1 MPSIKNSANQT
12 KKRINPTMITFPDGE
27 GVIMSGGF
35 ITCLTCE
42 KKHKEYLTEM
52 IELRLDGTGK
62 EFYWTMMDQTMKV
75 PRELPVMFAVSS
87 DYCLQPDFLTLGE
100 HASVTLIGLTIAG
113 VLGLVIIISIVA
125 RRYWKNKIQT
135 SFGNELSPQQIFEE
149 NSPTYEQIHGI
160 EINSLPQLFMGNI
173 EKGDLIG
180 MYPSY
185 ENTNN
190 TSSLQE
196 TDSSNSL
203 LLFQEV
209 EILVMYMKES
219 SKILSWLEKK

>member
-1 MPSIKNSANQT
+1 MPSIKDSANQT
-12 KKRINPTMITFPDGE
+12 KKRINPTMITSPDGE

-35 ITCLTCE
+35 ITCVTCE
-42 KKHKEYLTEM
+42 KNHKEYLTEM

-135 SFGNELSPQQIFEE
+135 SFGNELSTQQIFEE
-149 NSPTYEQIHGI
+149 NDTTYKQLHGI
-160 EINSLPQLFMGNI
+160 EVISLPQLFIGNI

-219 SKILSWLEKK
+219 SKILPWLEKK

>member
-12 KKRINPTMITFPDGE
+12 KKRINPTMIHSPDGE

-35 ITCLTCE
+35 ITCVTC
-42 KKHKEYLTEM
+42 KYHKEYLTEM

-75 PRELPVMFAVSS
+75 PREWPVMFAVSS

-113 VLGLVIIISIVA
+113 VLGLVIIISYVA

-135 SFGNELSPQQIFEE
+135 SFGNELSTQQIFEE
-149 NSPTYEQIHGI
+149 NDTTYKQLHGI
-160 EINSLPQLFMGNI
+160 EVTSLPQLFIGNI

-185 ENTNN
+185 ENTN
-190 TSSLQE
+190 SLQE

-219 SKILSWLEKK
+219 SKILPRLEKK

>member
-1 MPSIKNSANQT
+1 MPSIKNSAGQP
-12 KKRINPTMITFPDGE
+12 KKRINPTMITSPDGE

-35 ITCLTCE
+35 ITCVTC
-42 KKHKEYLTEM
+42 KYHKEYLTEM
-52 IELRLDGTGK
+52 IELRLDGTDK

-87 DYCLQPDFLTLGE
+87 DYCLQPDFLPLVE

-113 VLGLVIIISIVA
+113 VLGLVIIISYVA

-135 SFGNELSPQQIFEE
+135 SFGNELSTQQIFEE
-149 NSPTYEQIHGI
+149 NNTTYKELHGI
-160 EINSLPQLFMGNI
+160 EVTSLPQLFIGNI

-185 ENTNN
+185 ENTA
-190 TSSLQE
+190 
-196 TDSSNSL
+196 
-203 LLFQEV
+203 V
-209 EILVMYMKES
+209 Y
-219 SKILSWLEKK
+219 KKLIPAIHCCYFRKWKF

>member
-1 MPSIKNSANQT
+1 MPSIKNSDGQP
-12 KKRINPTMITFPDGE
+12 KKRINPTMITSPDGE

-35 ITCLTCE
+35 ITCETCD
-42 KKHKEYLTEM
+42 KNHKEYLTTL

-62 EFYWTMMDQTMKV
+62 DFYWTMMDQTMKV

-113 VLGLVIIISIVA
+113 VLGLVIIISYVA

-149 NSPTYEQIHGI
+149 NDTTYKQLHGI
-160 EINSLPQLFMGNI
+160 EVTSLPQLFIGNI

-185 ENTNN
+185 ENTN
-190 TSSLQE
+190 SLQE

-219 SKILSWLEKK
+219 SKILPQLEKN

>member
-1 MPSIKNSANQT
+1 MPSIKDSANQT
-12 KKRINPTMITFPDGE
+12 KKRINPTMITSPDGE

-35 ITCLTCE
+35 ITCVTCE
-42 KKHKEYLTEM
+42 KNHKEYLTEM

-135 SFGNELSPQQIFEE
+135 SFGNELSTQQIFEE
-149 NSPTYEQIHGI
+149 NDTTYKQLHGI
-160 EINSLPQLFMGNI
+160 EVTSLPQLFIGNI

-190 TSSLQE
+190 
-196 TDSSNSL
+196 
-203 LLFQEV
+203 
-209 EILVMYMKES
+209 KH
-219 SKILSWLEKK
+219 

>member
-12 KKRINPTMITFPDGE
+12 KKRINPTMITSPDGK

-35 ITCLTCE
+35 ITCGN
-42 KKHKEYLTEM
+42 HKEYLTEM

-87 DYCLQPDFLTLGE
+87 DYCLQPDFLTFGE

-113 VLGLVIIISIVA
+113 VLGLVIIISYVA

-135 SFGNELSPQQIFEE
+135 SFGNELSTQQIFEE
-149 NSPTYEQIHGI
+149 NYTNYTTYKQLHGI
-160 EINSLPQLFMGNI
+160 EVTSLPQLSIGNI

-209 EILVMYMKES
+209 EILVMSMKES

>member
-12 KKRINPTMITFPDGE
+12 KKRINPTMITSPDGE

-42 KKHKEYLTEM
+42 KNHKEYLTEM

-113 VLGLVIIISIVA
+113 VLGLVIIISYVA

-135 SFGNELSPQQIFEE
+135 SFGNELSTQQIFEE
-149 NSPTYEQIHGI
+149 NDTTYKQLHGI
-160 EINSLPQLFMGNI
+160 EVTSLPQLFIGNI

>member
-1 MPSIKNSANQT
+1 
-12 KKRINPTMITFPDGE
+12 
-27 GVIMSGGF
+27 
-35 ITCLTCE
+35 
-42 KKHKEYLTEM
+42 
-52 IELRLDGTGK
+52 
-62 EFYWTMMDQTMKV
+62 MDQTMKV

-113 VLGLVIIISIVA
+113 VLGLAIIISIVA

-149 NSPTYEQIHGI
+149 NDNTYKQLHGI
-160 EINSLPQLFMGNI
+160 EVTSLPQLSMGNI

-219 SKILSWLEKK
+219 SKILPWLEKK

>member
-12 KKRINPTMITFPDGE
+12 KKRINPTMITSPDGE

-35 ITCLTCE
+35 ITCVTC
-42 KKHKEYLTEM
+42 KYHKEYLTEM

-75 PRELPVMFAVSS
+75 PREWPVMFAVSS

-113 VLGLVIIISIVA
+113 VLGLVIIISYVA

-135 SFGNELSPQQIFEE
+135 SFGNELSTQQIFEE
-149 NSPTYEQIHGI
+149 NDTNYKQLHGI
-160 EINSLPQLFMGNI
+160 EVTSLPQLFMGNI

-185 ENTNN
+185 ENTN
-190 TSSLQE
+190 SLQE

-219 SKILSWLEKK
+219 SKILPRLEKK

>member
-1 MPSIKNSANQT
+1 MPSIKDSANQT
-12 KKRINPTMITFPDGE
+12 KKRINPTMITSPDGE

-35 ITCLTCE
+35 ITCVTCE
-42 KKHKEYLTEM
+42 KNHKEYLTEM

-135 SFGNELSPQQIFEE
+135 SFGNELSTQQIFEE
-149 NSPTYEQIHGI
+149 NDTTYKQLHGI
-160 EINSLPQLFMGNI
+160 EVISLPQLFIGNI